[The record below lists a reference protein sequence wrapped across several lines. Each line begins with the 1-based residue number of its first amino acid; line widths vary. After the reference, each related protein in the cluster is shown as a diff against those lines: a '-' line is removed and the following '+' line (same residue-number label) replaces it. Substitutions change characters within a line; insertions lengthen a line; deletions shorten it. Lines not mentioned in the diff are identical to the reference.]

1 VNYRDVHFKFCHKA
15 YFSRLMR
22 DRRTKGNAKQ
32 LVISTIDDDNKF
44 DEEEQ
49 QLQEEEEE
57 EKNNSD
63 SALAVSE
70 AHDSLDGAIHV
81 LDEMNQ
87 QQQANSI
94 TQSNSSALS
103 TGRISEGSRTSTRR
117 K

>member
-1 VNYRDVHFKFCHKA
+1 
-15 YFSRLMR
+15 MR

-49 QLQEEEEE
+49 QLQEEQEEHE
-57 EKNNSD
+57 EKSDFD
-63 SALAVSE
+63 SALVVSE
-70 AHDSLDGAIHV
+70 AHDSLEGAIHV

-94 TQSNSSALS
+94 THRDSSAS
-103 TGRISEGSRTSTRR
+103 SNGRISKGGRTSTRR